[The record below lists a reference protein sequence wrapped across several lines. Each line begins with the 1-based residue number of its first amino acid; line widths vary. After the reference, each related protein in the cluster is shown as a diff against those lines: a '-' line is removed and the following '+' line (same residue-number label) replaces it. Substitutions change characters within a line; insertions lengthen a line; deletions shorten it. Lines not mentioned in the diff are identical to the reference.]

1 MLSLKYLRRFI
12 VHTKFAYENYECLK
26 YLRKLILELQ
36 MLKNAYKSYA
46 KIDKCFL
53 NSNLYYL
60 KSLIDFSELFK
71 LSHNLTV
78 R

>member
-1 MLSLKYLRRFI
+1 
-12 VHTKFAYENYECLK
+12 
-26 YLRKLILELQ
+26 